1 MRDILFQKRHD
12 VKSFI
17 QRYIIWL

>member
-12 VKSFI
+12 AKSFI